1 MKCTVVYG
9 VLAARVI
16 DMDSIDM
23 RSATLDGYDRQCG
36 SDGAMK
42 KGSEMK
48 QPSNKNFG
56 HQRRTGC
63 EYRTDIKIKMEIE
76 SIVVVRS
83 RAFIK

>member
-63 EYRTDIKIKMEIE
+63 E
-76 SIVVVRS
+76 SVRACTVPTS
-83 RAFIK
+83 KLKWKLNR